1 MTKTLLTKIVIGVL
15 ATGTVG
21 TVGLV
26 VASKV
31 PVTAPVVKS
40 IPVVGQYID
49 VVTFNKG
56 LNDEEFNKLM
66 NFEEL
71 VRGEFLK
78 QHIKETYN
86 LEITLTD
93 PSKYSIM
100 EILESTGV
108 DDMTAASMTDE
119 VVNYMN
125 NELNEKCQAV
135 GTDLLSRASS
145 KQIQEY
151 KESRK
156 VTYVEQEPEIHYM
169 DENGQVVT
177 IKGQDNID
185 EYYRTHGGSSMDQM
199 EQEMLKQQQQ
209 EREQQTQRNKSNQ

>member
-1 MTKTLLTKIVIGVL
+1 
-15 ATGTVG
+15 
-21 TVGLV
+21 
-26 VASKV
+26 
-31 PVTAPVVKS
+31 
-40 IPVVGQYID
+40 
-49 VVTFNKG
+49 
-56 LNDEEFNKLM
+56 
-66 NFEEL
+66 
-71 VRGEFLK
+71 
-78 QHIKETYN
+78 
-86 LEITLTD
+86 
-93 PSKYSIM
+93 
-100 EILESTGV
+100 
-108 DDMTAASMTDE
+108 MTDE